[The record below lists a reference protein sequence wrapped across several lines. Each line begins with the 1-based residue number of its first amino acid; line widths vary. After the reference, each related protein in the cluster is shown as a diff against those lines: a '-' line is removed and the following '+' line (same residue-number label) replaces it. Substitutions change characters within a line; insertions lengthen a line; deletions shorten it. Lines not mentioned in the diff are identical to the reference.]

1 MGDTYWPPALLAAD
15 ALPLA
20 GARIAA
26 SGVPLAPAVLAS
38 DGIEAFPYVSPLSV
52 PLALPPSAPA
62 TALGAADV
70 HAPSPTPSSP
80 CARHA
85 ARLGAPPM
93 HVACPQLDLTLL
105 LHDAEAGMPDAAPA
119 VPAPPAP
126 TPLPDVPR
134 TSVLA
139 VPLALPPPLL
149 HARTNPYVDLG
160 AHLQAYGMDD
170 EAHEF
175 CASHATCDFV
185 LTAFLTMYAG
195 PSATS
200 PAEVS
205 RAGEALL
212 AQLTHALQAHEHDVH
227 SQLAAA
233 AARWAPRAGRV
244 PVPRTVRVA
253 WTYPLVPD
261 AAPGAPLPVLPTHL
275 LAVARAVHAPLVDG
289 THVVETPYTLV
300 PIHWIVYVLQ
310 CAHLPVPATGAG
322 GVPVLAL
329 AVPFPEHWAT
339 VHRWLYTRDAA
350 KLVAA
355 LLPLGAVCAAR
366 APGAE
371 ARATVDALAALS
383 LGTLVRV
390 VARIRATWHNGRAV
404 GVYAESFWSAL
415 RRAWDVAV
423 CAVVVRAG
431 RMPRAP
437 REIHSA

>member
-1 MGDTYWPPALLAAD
+1 MSDAYWPPALLAAEP
-15 ALPLA
+15 LPL
-20 GARIAA
+20 GGTRIAPPP
-26 SGVPLAPAVLAS
+26 VPLAPGGVLAP
-38 DGIEAFPYVSPLSV
+38 DAGVDAYAYVSPLPV
-52 PLALPPSAPA
+52 PLTLPPSAPPA
-62 TALGAADV
+62 PLGTPDT
-70 HAPSPTPSSP
+70 HAPSPAPSSP

-85 ARLGAPPM
+85 ARLGVPT
-93 HVACPQLDLTLL
+93 HVACPQLDLMLL
-105 LHDAEAGMPDAAPA
+105 LHDADAGVPDAAPA
-119 VPAPPAP
+119 PPPAP
-126 TPLPDVPR
+126 APGAPR

-160 AHLQAYGMDD
+160 AHLRAYGMDD

-175 CASHATCDFV
+175 SASHATCDFV
-185 LTAFLTMYAG
+185 LTAFLTMYAAPG
-195 PSATS
+195 ATS

-212 AQLTHALQAHEHDVH
+212 AQLTHALQAHEHDIH

-244 PVPRTVRVA
+244 PVPRAVHVA

-261 AAPGAPLPVLPTHL
+261 AAPGGAPLPVLPTHL
-275 LAVARAVHAPLVDG
+275 LAVGRAVHAPLADG
-289 THVVETPYTLV
+289 THIVEAPCTLV

-310 CAHLPVPATGAG
+310 CAHLPAPAGGAG

-329 AVPFPEHWAT
+329 AVPFPEHWAA

-355 LLPLGAVCAAR
+355 LLPLGAVR
-366 APGAE
+366 PAPGAALD
-371 ARATVDALAALS
+371 ARAAVDALAALS
-383 LGTLVRV
+383 LGALVRV

-404 GVYAESFWSAL
+404 GVYAESFWRAL

-431 RMPRAP
+431 RMPRTV
-437 REIHSA
+437 REVHSA